1 MGIFESARINA
12 KRYSQQRE
20 ITLSNGTNTYSVK
33 AIIADI
39 TEKFDENG
47 HIVNSRKAHLCIHE
61 DVLIDAGLTQSSLNL
76 MFVVIG
82 SKKYQITQRMTNA
95 TTGLIP
101 CYLKDVI

>member
-20 ITLSNGTNTYSVK
+20 ITLSDGTNTYAVK

-47 HIVNSRKAHLCIHE
+47 NIVNSRKAHLCIHE
-61 DVLIDAGLTQSSLNL
+61 DVLIDAGLTQISLKSL
-76 MFVVIG
+76 FVING
-82 SKKYQITQRMTNA
+82 TKKYQITQRMPNT